1 MQLFGRNRQL
11 NTDAFMD
18 LIESEIQS
26 MYKTAWAILKNE
38 EDAADAIQE
47 AIVKG
52 FENLGSL
59 REPKYFKTWI
69 IRILMN
75 TCFQIRKQRQREF
88 TYGDNLPVVPV
99 EETYD
104 KDLGFKELLNMVSD
118 EESLLLTLHYADG
131 FKLSEIAE
139 LLDMNVNTVK
149 TQISRARAKIR
160 RGLLLKQ
167 QQLRQLWLHSPVYAQ
182 PVLCWQDIFQ

>member
-104 KDLGFKELLNMVSD
+104 KDLGFKELLNMVSV

-160 RGLLLKQ
+160 RGL
-167 QQLRQLWLHSPVYAQ
+167 
-182 PVLCWQDIFQ
+182 CE